1 MEDILQN
8 IIDNFDWAYMLSV
21 NVLTYSII
29 QLLKT
34 ITKKKITK
42 LAKHIILIF
51 STIILAACYKYI
63 GDASLRIL
71 LNSAIL
77 APVAWDFIFRPIA
90 DKFGIGYKGKKVK
103 QDSIPRKGVDD

>member
-34 ITKKKITK
+34 IIKKKITK

-51 STIILAACYKYI
+51 STIVLTACYKYI
-63 GDASLRIL
+63 GDVSLRIL